1 MTIAKAGWL
10 EERYF
15 GGASNSG
22 RSSAPPPELLEQR
35 RYAPDK
41 AADILHIKIELNFD
55 LGSKAVMGRCT
66 TSFSPLSDGLSRL
79 ELDCAELTVDA
90 VADGEGR
97 RLAFDHDGNRLAVLF
112 PRPLPKDKPS
122 QIVVAYHGRTRA
134 GLYFTGPTKENPRKA
149 VQVWSQ
155 GQDEDS
161 RHWFP
166 CFDYPNEKATSET
179 IVTVPENWTV
189 VGNGELVQVVHDKAR
204 KEKRWHH
211 RMNVPHVSYLIS
223 IACGDFLKIEQLWR
237 NKPVQYFVKPG
248 QEAAARRAF
257 ARTPDMLE
265 FFSERFGVEYPY
277 PKYSQVV
284 VEDFIFGGME
294 NISATTLI
302 DRALPDIRASL
313 DYEPEDLVSHELAHQ
328 WFGDLVTCK
337 DWSHAWLNEGFASYA
352 EVLYRE
358 HWKGEEDAT
367 RHRLDQ
373 MQLFLTRDKAVR
385 RPTVTREYAMPMQLF
400 DAHIYEKGSLILH
413 MLRRFLGEAEFWA
426 VVTAYLKAFAEK
438 TAQTE
443 DLIAVIERVTGK
455 NLEWFFDQWVFGAG
469 YPELEVKSDWDD
481 TRRCAVISVDQK
493 QKLENGKGLFRL
505 PFIVRFHGK
514 KKAEERSI
522 EVSEVHHQFTFP
534 LEEKPDFVRFDPG
547 CQLLKKTALK
557 MPVSMLKAQLE
568 RDPDWMGRAEA
579 AHALAKEGSYDAIE
593 ALGAALL
600 KEPFWGA
607 AAEIAPA
614 LGENGSLQ
622 ARDALIAALSL
633 ENPRTRRAVIKA
645 LGTFKDEVAAKA
657 LAPLARRDA
666 SYFVEAE
673 ANLALGATRHF
684 SALAILSASAKKE
697 SHGDVIREFAYAGL
711 ARLRD
716 DRALPVLRA
725 GAAPGGKPRGR
736 MSAMRALATLAKGRD
751 PLRDEVRQE
760 LEEYLRDA
768 DFFAKMGALAALEVL
783 GEPAA
788 AEAADNLRSREV
800 DGRLALNSRDVAR
813 RLRESTAKSDEVT
826 SLRSD
831 FEKLREENRS
841 LRDRVE
847 RMERLAPPG
856 KKNFGNPKA
865 LPKAKAKV
873 KAPAK
878 VKAKAKAK
886 KAK

>member
-15 GGASNSG
+15 GGDSG
-22 RSSAPPPELLEQR
+22 TGRAAAPPPELLEQK

-41 AADILHIKIELNFD
+41 AADILHIKLEVAFD
-55 LGSKAVMGRCT
+55 LPAKAVIGRCT
-66 TSFSPLSDGLSRL
+66 TSFSPLSEGLSKL

-97 RLAFDHDGNRLAVLF
+97 RLAFDHDGSRLAVLF
-112 PRPLPKDKPS
+112 PRPLPKDKVS
-122 QIVVAYHGRTRA
+122 QIVIAYHGRPRA

-189 VGNGELVQVVHDKAR
+189 VANGELVEVVHDKAR
-204 KEKRWHH
+204 KQKRWHH

-223 IACGDFLKIEQLWR
+223 VACGEFIKIEQLWR

-265 FFSERFGVEYPY
+265 YFSERFGVEYPY

-302 DRALPDIRASL
+302 DRALPDARAAL
-313 DYEPEDLVSHELAHQ
+313 DFEPEDLVSHELAHQ

-358 HWKGEEDAT
+358 HWRGEEDAT

-373 MQLFLTRDKAVR
+373 MQAFLARDKAVR
-385 RPTVTREYAMPMQLF
+385 RPTVTREYAIPMQLF
-400 DAHIYEKGSLILH
+400 DAHIYEKGSLVLH
-413 MLRRFLGEAEFWA
+413 MLRHVLGEAEFWA

-469 YPELEVKSDWDD
+469 YPELEVKSEWDENH
-481 TRRCAVISVDQK
+481 RCAIITVDQK
-493 QKLENGKGLFRL
+493 QKLQDGKGLFRL
-505 PFIVRFHGK
+505 PFNVRFHGK
-514 KKAEERSI
+514 KKVEERSI
-522 EVSEVHHQFTFP
+522 EATEAHHQFTFP

-547 CQLLKKTALK
+547 CQVVKKTTLK
-557 MPVSMLKAQLE
+557 MPASMLKAQLE
-568 RDPDWMGRAEA
+568 RDPDWTGRAEA
-579 AHALAKEGSYDAIE
+579 AHALGKEGSYDSIE

-600 KEPFWGA
+600 KEVFWGA
-607 AAEIAPA
+607 TVEIAAA

-622 ARDALIAALSL
+622 AREALMAGLSL
-633 ENPRTRRAVIKA
+633 ENPKARRAVVKA
-645 LGTFKDEVAAKA
+645 LGTFRDEVAAKA
-657 LAPLARRDA
+657 LSALAKRDA

-673 ANLALGATRHF
+673 ANLALGATRQP
-684 SALAILSASAKKE
+684 SAFAILSASAKKE
-697 SHGDVIREFAYAGL
+697 SHGDVIRELTYAGL

-716 DRALPVLRA
+716 DRALPILRA
-725 GAAPGGKPRGR
+725 GAAPGGKPKGR

-751 PLRDEVRQE
+751 PLREEVRQE
-760 LEEYLRDA
+760 LEEYLRDS
-768 DFFAKMGALAALEVL
+768 DFFAKMGALAALEIL
-783 GEPAA
+783 GEAA
-788 AEAADNLRSREV
+788 AADAVDNLRSREV

-813 RLRESTAKSDEVT
+813 RLRESTAKSDEIT

-847 RMERLAPPG
+847 KIEKLSPPS
-856 KKNFGNPKA
+856 KPHFGNPKA
-865 LPKAKAKV
+865 LPKTI
-873 KAPAK
+873 
-878 VKAKAKAK
+878 VKAKTPAKARVKAK
-886 KAK
+886 KAKR

>member
-15 GGASNSG
+15 GGASQAG
-22 RSSAPPPELLEQR
+22 REVATAPELLEQK

-41 AADILHIKIELNFD
+41 AADILHIKIELSFD
-55 LGSKAVMGRCT
+55 LASRGINGRCT
-66 TSFSPLSDGLSRL
+66 TTFAPLSDGLSKL
-79 ELDCAELTVDA
+79 ELDCAELAVDA

-97 RLAFDHDGNRLAVLF
+97 RLAFENDGSRLTVFF
-112 PRPLPKDKPS
+112 PRPIPREKQC
-122 QIVVAYHGRTRA
+122 QIVVAYHGRPRA
-134 GLYFTGPTKENPRKA
+134 GLYFTGPTKEHPKKA

-179 IVTVPENWTV
+179 IITVPENWTV
-189 VGNGELVQVVHDKAR
+189 VGNGRLVEVTHDKAR

-211 RMNVPHVSYLIS
+211 MMETPHVSYLIS
-223 IACGDFLKIEQLWR
+223 IACGEFLKIEQSWR

-257 ARTPDMLE
+257 SRTPDMLE
-265 FFSERFGVEYPY
+265 FFSERFGAEYPY

-302 DRALPDIRASL
+302 DRALPDARAAL
-313 DYEPEDLVSHELAHQ
+313 DFEPEDLISHELAHQ

-337 DWSHAWLNEGFASYA
+337 DWSHSWLNEGFASYA

-358 HWKGEEDAT
+358 HWRGEDDAA
-367 RHRLDQ
+367 RHRMDQ
-373 MQLFLTRDKAVR
+373 MQAFLARDKAVR
-385 RPTVTREYAMPMQLF
+385 RPTVTRDYAIPMQLF

-413 MLRRFLGEAEFWA
+413 MLRRLLGEAEFWA
-426 VVTAYLKAFAEK
+426 VVAAYLKAFGQR

-455 NLEWFFDQWVFGAG
+455 NVEWFFDQWVFGAG
-469 YPELEVKSDWDD
+469 YPELELKSEWDE
-481 TRRCAVISVDQK
+481 THRCAVITVDQK
-493 QKLENGKGLFRL
+493 QKLQDGKGLFRL
-505 PFIVRFHGK
+505 PFTVRFHGK
-514 KKAEERSI
+514 KKVEDRTVEASQA
-522 EVSEVHHQFTFP
+522 HHQFTFP
-534 LEEKPDFVRFDPG
+534 LEERPDFVHFDPG
-547 CQLLKKTALK
+547 CNLVKKATLKI
-557 MPVSMLKAQLE
+557 PVSMLKAQLE
-568 RDPDWMGRAEA
+568 RDPDWTGRAGA
-579 AHALAKEGSYDAIE
+579 AHALGKEGSYESIE
-593 ALGAALL
+593 ALGTALL
-600 KEPFWGA
+600 KDTFWGA
-607 AAEIAPA
+607 AVEIAAA

-622 ARDALIAALSL
+622 ARDALVAALSI
-633 ENPRTRRAVIKA
+633 ENPKARRAVVKA
-645 LGTFKDEVAAKA
+645 LGGFRDEAAAKA
-657 LAPLARRDA
+657 LAPLAKHDA

-673 ANLALGATRHF
+673 ANLALGATGHP
-684 SALAILSASAKKE
+684 SAFAVLSASAKKE

-716 DRALPVLRA
+716 DRAVAILKA
-725 GAAPGGKPRGR
+725 GAAPGGLPKGR
-736 MSAMRALATLAKGRD
+736 MSAMRSLASLAKGRD
-751 PLRDEVRQE
+751 PLREEARSE
-760 LEEYLRDA
+760 LEEYLRDP
-768 DFFAKMGALAALEVL
+768 DFFAKMGALAALDLL
-783 GEPAA
+783 GESASAQA
-788 AEAADNLRSREV
+788 AENLRNREV

-841 LRDRVE
+841 LRDRIE
-847 RMERLAPPG
+847 KLEKFAPPPHKSLG
-856 KKNFGNPKA
+856 SPRA
-865 LPKAKAKV
+865 LPKPKSKVPKAKG
-873 KAPAK
+873 
-878 VKAKAKAK
+878 K
-886 KAK
+886 KAGKKSKK